1 MAVNDKVVLGL
12 DADGVLLNYLSG
24 FFAYVRS
31 KGLHVA
37 CEPEEVT
44 DWSCSNAFPDWSA
57 EEIYRQIEDFSVQ
70 PEFAHIPPIPGAVE
84 AIRGIKED
92 LGNVE
97 VIAITS
103 AGKSDE
109 TIRLRRKNLELFPFD
124 DIHVLPLGA
133 SKQEHLALLP
143 AGSVF
148 VDDLFKHVQSA
159 EKVGVTGI
167 LFRQS
172 YNVADSHPHVI
183 ADWRSGRDVVRSLLE
198 PSRAAVPA

>member
-1 MAVNDKVVLGL
+1 MAGGKIVLGL

-24 FFAYVRS
+24 FFGYVRS
-31 KGLHVA
+31 RGFHVA

-44 DWSCSNAFPDWSA
+44 DWSCSNAFPGWSS

-70 PEFAHIPPIPGAVE
+70 PEFARIPAIDGAVE
-84 AIRGIKED
+84 AIRSIKAD
-92 LGNVE
+92 LGNVD
-97 VIAITS
+97 VVAITS

-109 TIRLRRKNLELFPFD
+109 TIRLRRKNLEMFPFD

-148 VDDLFKHVQSA
+148 VDDLYKHVQSA
-159 EKVGVTGI
+159 ENVGVTGV

-183 ADWRSGRDVVRSLLE
+183 ADWRSGGDVVRALLS
-198 PSRAAVPA
+198 PARAAVPA

>member
-1 MAVNDKVVLGL
+1 MAGFGKVVLGL

-24 FFAYVRS
+24 FFAFVRS

-44 DWSCSNAFPDWSA
+44 DWSCSNAFPGWSS
-57 EEIYRQIEDFSVQ
+57 EEIYRQIEEFSVQ
-70 PEFAHIPPIPGAVE
+70 PEFARIPPIEGAID
-84 AIRGIKED
+84 AIRSIKDD

-97 VIAITS
+97 VVAITS

-109 TIRLRRKNLELFPFD
+109 TIRLRRKNLEAFPFD

-133 SKQEHLALLP
+133 SKQEHLAKLP
-143 AGSVF
+143 RGSVF
-148 VDDLFKHVQSA
+148 VDDLYKHVQAA
-159 EKVGVTGI
+159 ESVGVTGI

-172 YNVADSHPHVI
+172 YNVANSHPHVI
-183 ADWRSGRDVVRSLLE
+183 ADWRSGRELVRNLLA
-198 PSRAAVPA
+198 PARVSVPA